1 MEVME
6 SCDSVKRKDWK
17 DYMKRIMNKE
27 NDWDLNVEANSV
39 GVVVG
44 VSREDVLQ
52 ALNQIKAE
60 KAAGPS
66 EV

>member
-52 ALNQIKAE
+52 ALNQIKAG

-66 EV
+66 EE

>member
-27 NDWDLNVEANSV
+27 NDWDLNVEAN
-39 GVVVG
+39 
-44 VSREDVLQ
+44 
-52 ALNQIKAE
+52 
-60 KAAGPS
+60 
-66 EV
+66 